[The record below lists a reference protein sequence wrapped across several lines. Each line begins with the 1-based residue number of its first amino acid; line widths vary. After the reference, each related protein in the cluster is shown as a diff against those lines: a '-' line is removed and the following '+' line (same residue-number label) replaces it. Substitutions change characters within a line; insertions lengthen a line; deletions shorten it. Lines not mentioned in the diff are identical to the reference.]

1 MKIGIPVNR
10 QSSPEERHV
19 ALARMRILK
28 MEKNG
33 QIWILCRQRARLAEN
48 GERVGK
54 KKTQITPKFLV

>member
-1 MKIGIPVNR
+1 MKAGIPVNR

-33 QIWILCRQRARLAEN
+33 QIWILCRQRARLADN
-48 GERVGK
+48 GGRVGK
-54 KKTQITPKFLV
+54 KRLK